1 MNRILSFLL
10 ALVFAFSL
18 GTEVLA
24 ATESGGRENEET
36 DCLDSFSFNLSYNE
50 DVSAGIAGESKM
62 QTLMLTDMRRPMN
75 MTLNFESIDGDYYR
89 AYGTISL
96 PNGNKSYSAEGNVN
110 QYVLKSGLSG
120 YIGNLIGV
128 VGGATNINLTI
139 HTIPTKNLMFAYV
152 TIGELSDHSNI
163 STFTYGEM
171 FDEMNELVGAYVE
184 SKNDVATSETIDSQT
199 YNRRVNGVM
208 KSADDYN
215 ITYRDCRYG
224 VRIASGR
231 GNMTGGRPQRLAP
244 YIF

>member
-36 DCLDSFSFNLSYNE
+36 DCLDSFSFNVSYNE

-120 YIGNLIGV
+120 YIGNLRK
-128 VGGATNINLTI
+128 TL
-139 HTIPTKNLMFAYV
+139 
-152 TIGELSDHSNI
+152 LSLPGNRNFDTAKGSALAGTGLVRRLSN
-163 STFTYGEM
+163 TYS
-171 FDEMNELVGAYVE
+171 YW
-184 SKNDVATSETIDSQT
+184 
-199 YNRRVNGVM
+199 
-208 KSADDYN
+208 
-215 ITYRDCRYG
+215 
-224 VRIASGR
+224 
-231 GNMTGGRPQRLAP
+231 
-244 YIF
+244 